1 MKKIVSF
8 LTLIIL
14 LTNCSVPYDGETR
27 YIFET
32 TVLDSDNN
40 SIANLKRNAIFYN
53 LYNNGNKGIESPSVN
68 GDLIVST
75 GFDTNEKSKNLP
87 LSIGIKF
94 KNDKKSIQ

>member
-8 LTLIIL
+8 LIIIFL
-14 LTNCSVPYDGETR
+14 FNACSVAYNGETR

-32 TVLDSDNN
+32 TIFDNKN
-40 SIANLKRNAIFYN
+40 NPIANLKRNAIFYN